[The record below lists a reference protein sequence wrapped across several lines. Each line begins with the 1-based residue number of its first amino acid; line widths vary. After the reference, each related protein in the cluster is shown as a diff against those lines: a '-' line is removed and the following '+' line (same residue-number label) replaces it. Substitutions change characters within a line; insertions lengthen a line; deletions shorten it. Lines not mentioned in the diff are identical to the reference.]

1 MNWWL
6 IILPVSGALAG
17 WLINSLAIKLLFY
30 PYQPK
35 KLFGFRVQGVLAKH
49 RPSMAK
55 RIGVFAGALF
65 SIDSIEQKI
74 TDPGNLDR
82 IMPVI
87 EEHVDEF
94 LRIKLPKEMP
104 MISMFIGEKTVASMK
119 KIFMQEL
126 VSLFPQIMK
135 NYAGHLKTEF
145 DPGKIVEEKIT
156 RLPMHEVEEIV
167 TTQLSTTIRQF
178 KIIGA
183 AGGFVIGLIQVLI
196 TLFFLNR

>member
-1 MNWWL
+1 
-6 IILPVSGALAG
+6 
-17 WLINSLAIKLLFY
+17 
-30 PYQPK
+30 
-35 KLFGFRVQGVLAKH
+35 
-49 RPSMAK
+49 
-55 RIGVFAGALF
+55 
-65 SIDSIEQKI
+65 
-74 TDPGNLDR
+74 
-82 IMPVI
+82 
-87 EEHVDEF
+87 
-94 LRIKLPKEMP
+94 
-104 MISMFIGEKTVASMK
+104 
-119 KIFMQEL
+119 
-126 VSLFPQIMK
+126 MK